1 MVTECREDSSI
12 LMEMGKCSCFARYLH
27 WPWQGCPLSAWPRLL
42 ALNSQFPSVT
52 LTKVYS
58 TLCTGWGYK
67 HAQSRASSLVWDVLP
82 LYVACSI
89 QCWFQALCESVSST
103 SCKWKAACKPS
114 LFWIFPSDFVFLK
127 GLLLS
132 FKSYLEV
139 ESLFPVLFLEFK
151 DFFSF
156 LFLPEMN
163 FFYVILP
170 PFQRNG
176 ICKYSKE
183 RNHITEGKKKRGGGI
198 CHQHCSEDESSLD
211 GFSKVK
217 SMTHDDPMWVLC
229 SFGIHHCRKDMEY
242 PNWPNPSQMLMW

>member
-183 RNHITEGKKKRGGGI
+183 RNHITEGKKKGGG
-198 CHQHCSEDESSLD
+198 EYVTNTVVKMNPLLMAL
-211 GFSKVK
+211 VK
-217 SMTHDDPMWVLC
+217 SRAW
-229 SFGIHHCRKDMEY
+229 
-242 PNWPNPSQMLMW
+242 LMMIPCGFYAHSESIIAERIWNTLIGQTRAKC